1 MKEGNKDPAVV
12 PFPSH
17 VADDA
22 DGLPFVIEIW
32 DLPRTAVERVIA
44 RVASLN
50 MARTVFE
57 SAASENP
64 ARRLVLRRGERILED
79 RT

>member
-1 MKEGNKDPAVV
+1 MKDGNKDPAVV
-12 PFPSH
+12 PFPNH
-17 VADDA
+17 VAEP

-32 DLPRTAVERVIA
+32 NLPRTAVERVIA
-44 RVASLN
+44 QVASLP
-50 MARTVFE
+50 MARTVLE

>member
-1 MKEGNKDPAVV
+1 MKDGNKDPAVV
-12 PFPSH
+12 PLFSH

-22 DGLPFVIEIW
+22 DGLPYIVEIW
-32 DLPRTAVERVIA
+32 NLPRTAVERVIA
-44 RVASLN
+44 RAASLQI
-50 MARTVFE
+50 ARTVFE
-57 SAASENP
+57 SAVSENP